1 MNRIDE
7 ISNKLYEELLDGSD
21 DDDGD
26 ENHLLDINI
35 TFEPI
40 PPNDFDDLEEG
51 MDIYRKEKILSAWIT
66 DADRIIEE
74 IYPEYENLTWHTR
87 DFDEDENYCMIQC
100 TTRADWMNNS
110 SEGNE
115 DTDFCEELKK
125 FLESKYR
132 GIEVSVEFCTYHME

>member
-7 ISNKLYEELLDGSD
+7 ISNELYEDLIS

-51 MDIYRKEKILSAWIT
+51 MDIYSKEKCLTAWIN

-74 IYPEYENLTWHTR
+74 IYPEYENLTWHTTEY
-87 DFDEDENYCMIQC
+87 DEDENYCTIQC
-100 TTRADWMNNS
+100 TTRADWMNNA

-115 DTDFCEELKK
+115 DTDFCEELIK
-125 FLESKYR
+125 FLEKKYQ
-132 GIEVSVEFCTYHME
+132 GIKVDVEFCTYHME